1 MLHCFSNNKIQPIIE
16 NKIIKI
22 SYNNEKCFSCNSN
35 DMIMEEVLE
44 QNVKNHFCKRC
55 NKNVLLYEYIS
66 KEKYKQIIE
75 ENIKLKDDSIT
86 KTNFDNF
93 LKLANI

>member
-1 MLHCFSNNKIQPIIE
+1 MLRFSNNKIQPIIE

-35 DMIMEEVLE
+35 DMIMEEVRE
-44 QNVKNHFCKRC
+44 QNVKNH
-55 NKNVLLYEYIS
+55 LYEYIS

>member
-1 MLHCFSNNKIQPIIE
+1 
-16 NKIIKI
+16 
-22 SYNNEKCFSCNSN
+22 
-35 DMIMEEVLE
+35 MEEVLE

-75 ENIKLKDDSIT
+75 ENTKLKDSSIT

>member
-1 MLHCFSNNKIQPIIE
+1 
-16 NKIIKI
+16 
-22 SYNNEKCFSCNSN
+22 
-35 DMIMEEVLE
+35 MEEVLE
-44 QNVKNHFCKRC
+44 QNIKNHFCKRC

-75 ENIKLKDDSIT
+75 EYIKLKDSIT